1 MEEKNITEPS
11 VRTIFDA
18 VVEIRTRKLPDPKEY
33 GNAGRFFKKPVISIE
48 HFRHL
53 QQSYPEIPHY
63 PIDDITVKV
72 PAGWLIEK
80 AGWKGFRRGDIGVSP
95 KQALV
100 LINYGK
106 AHTEEIIA
114 LANDIVQDIQQRFPI
129 TLEREVS
136 II

>member
-1 MEEKNITEPS
+1 
-11 VRTIFDA
+11 
-18 VVEIRTRKLPDPKEY
+18 
-33 GNAGRFFKKPVISIE
+33 
-48 HFRHL
+48 
-53 QQSYPEIPHY
+53 
-63 PIDDITVKV
+63 V

-114 LANDIVQDIQQRFPI
+114 LANDIVQDIQQRFSI

-136 II
+136 IK